1 MSQTILTRG
10 QRALL
15 RVLVWGGLLLI
26 ADSLFLVLFRVTES
40 TARFRL
46 PPDTLPPFYQSM
58 VLGHTWFG
66 IVLTPVAIVFAA
78 WHLGRA
84 WARRHKVA
92 ISTGVSLILSML
104 ALMFT
109 GFFILSQANS
119 RENRGMFW
127 AHMGLS
133 GAMLVLYVTHRVTS
147 VWAPSWK
154 RVGLALGGATLL
166 ALAFTGIHCLTIP
179 HAHEIEYGTRI
190 KTVASTESLTR
201 SGKDPFSALFVG
213 SGDVPKESPFF
224 PSAATT
230 ATGTWME
237 SRVVTR
243 GELPTT
249 DELHKEVAAYG
260 FVKDVLIGAATC
272 VRCHGDIVEQW
283 SHSAHRF
290 SSMNNPF
297 YRRAFLAMRKE
308 TPKPGTY
315 DFKTRSQW
323 CSGCHEPALM
333 LAGEIGKDFDPDGA
347 NAQAGLTC
355 LSCHAIDTIH
365 NNTGNGAYNINNDKD
380 TPYLFDDMSEG
391 PLRFLGDMVIKAKPV
406 VHKQRMLKPFF
417 KSAEFCATCHKV
429 SLDVA
434 VNDYRWFRG
443 QNDYDA
449 WHDSGV
455 AQNAA
460 RTFYRPRD
468 PVTGQP
474 VKKVCQDCH
483 MPPEPVTRDDVSAK
497 NGTVRSHRFLAV
509 NSALPALRGDADT
522 IARMEKF
529 LQDDKMRVDVFALR
543 RLNPDGSEKEL
554 VTALDTT
561 QPLLA
566 PGEKVEVQV
575 VVRNKGVG
583 HTFPGGT
590 NDSNEGYVEFLVAQ
604 DGQTILHS
612 GWIGP
617 DKQLDPAAHRYGA
630 VIVQHDGEE
639 AKQRNPADF
648 HVILYANVI
657 PPSTSDVVRYQFT
670 VPADAAGKAIELS
683 ADLKWRKFKQ
693 NYTDYVFEERPDKK
707 IELPITTI
715 AGNKVTLRVA
725 KAGEAVK
732 PTAPPVYAKPDLWIR
747 PNDFGIAHLQRRDTR
762 LAEKAFEEVIRI
774 APGKVDGY
782 RNMARAY
789 RADGNIPAAL
799 EMLNKCE
806 TIAPGDPMTAYVWG
820 NVLQIDGRYEEA
832 EQAFQRVLQ
841 DFPGDR
847 DTMRLLGRT
856 YYLDQ
861 KFEQSLAMYLKVL
874 AIDPEDREAHWHRV
888 LNYQALGKTAEAAEA
903 RKAFE
908 KYEID
913 ESAQDV
919 TNAFRIK
926 DKDANLET
934 NAVHSHQLAPLPTPT
949 PTPTK
954 KSGGP

>member
-1 MSQTILTRG
+1 MNQTILTRG
-10 QRALL
+10 QRVLL
-15 RVLVWGGLLLI
+15 RVLVFGGLLLC
-26 ADSLFLVLFRVTES
+26 ADALFLVLFRVTES
-40 TARFRL
+40 TTRFRL
-46 PPDTLPPFYQSM
+46 PPDTLPTFYQLA
-58 VLGHTWFG
+58 VGGHTWLG
-66 IVLTPVAIVFAA
+66 ILLTPVALVFAA

-84 WARRHKVA
+84 WARRHGVA
-92 ISTGVSLILSML
+92 ISTGASLILSML
-104 ALMFT
+104 GLMFT
-109 GFFILSQANS
+109 GIFILSQANS

-127 AHMGLS
+127 AHMGLG
-133 GAMLVLYVTHRVTS
+133 GAMLALYVTHRVTS
-147 VWAPSWK
+147 VWAPSW
-154 RVGLALGGATLL
+154 RRIGLALGSMTLL
-166 ALAFTGIHCLTIP
+166 ALVFTGIHCLTIP
-179 HAHEIEYGTRI
+179 KAHEIERGTRI
-190 KTVASTESLTR
+190 QTVPKTETLTQ
-201 SGKDPFSALFVG
+201 SADPFGPKFVAY
-213 SGDVPKESPFF
+213 SDVPAKSPFF
-224 PSAATT
+224 PSSATT
-230 ATGTWME
+230 ATGTYME

-243 GELPTT
+243 GELPSV
-249 DELHKEVAAYG
+249 DQLHKEVAAYG
-260 FVKDVLIGAATC
+260 FVKDTLIGAMTC

-308 TPKPGTY
+308 TAKPGTR

-333 LAGEIGKDFDPDGA
+333 LAGEINKDFDPDGP

-365 NNTGNGAYNINNDKD
+365 NNTGNGAYNINDDKE

-391 PLRFLGDMVIKAKPV
+391 PLRYLGDMIIKAKPT

-460 RTFYRPRD
+460 RTFYRPRNPD
-468 PVTGQP
+468 TAAP
-474 VKKVCQDCH
+474 VKKQCQDCH
-483 MPPEPVTRDDVSAK
+483 MPLEAATRDDVSAK
-497 NGTVRSHRFLAV
+497 NGMVRSHRFLAV
-509 NSALPALRGDADT
+509 NSALPALRSDTDT
-522 IARMEKF
+522 IQRMEKF
-529 LQDDKMRVDVFALR
+529 LQDEKMRVDVFALR
-543 RLNPDGSEKEL
+543 RFNPDGSEKEL

-583 HTFPGGT
+583 HAFPGGT
-590 NDSNEGYVEFLVAQ
+590 NDSNEGYLEFLVAQ
-604 DGQTILHS
+604 DGKTVLHS

-617 DKQLDPAAHRYGA
+617 DRQLDPAAHRYGSV
-630 VIVQHDGEE
+630 VIQHDGEE
-639 AKQRNPADF
+639 SKRRNPSDF
-648 HVILYANVI
+648 HVTLYANVI

-670 VPADAAGKAIELS
+670 VPADAAGQAIELT
-683 ADLKWRKFKQ
+683 ANLKWRKFKQ

-715 AGNKVTLRVA
+715 AANKVSLRVA
-725 KAGEAVK
+725 KAGEVVK
-732 PTAPPVYAKPDLWIR
+732 PTPAPVYAKPELWIR

-774 APGKVDGY
+774 APGRVDGY

-789 RADGNIPAAL
+789 RSDGNIPAAL
-799 EMLNKCE
+799 EKLKKCE
-806 TIAPGDPMTAYVWG
+806 EIAPGDPMTAYVWG

-832 EQAFQRVLQ
+832 EQAFSRVLQ
-841 DFPGDR
+841 EFPSDR
-847 DTMRLLGRT
+847 DTLRLLGRT

-861 KFEQSLAMYLKVL
+861 KFELSLATYMKVL
-874 AIDPEDREAHWHRV
+874 VIDPEDREAHWHRM
-888 LNYQALGKTAEAAEA
+888 LNYQALGRTADAAEA

-919 TNAFRIK
+919 TNAFRQK
-926 DKDANLET
+926 DLNANLET
-934 NAVHSHQLAPLPTPT
+934 NAIHAHELAPVPAKP
-949 PTPTK
+949 

>member
-1 MSQTILTRG
+1 MSETILSRG
-10 QRALL
+10 QRLLL
-15 RVLVWGGLLLI
+15 RILVWGGLVLC
-26 ADSLFLVLFRVTES
+26 ADALFLLLFRVTES
-40 TARFRL
+40 TTRYRL
-46 PPDTLPPFYQSM
+46 PTDTLPVFYQVM
-58 VLGHTWFG
+58 VAGHFWLG
-66 IVLTPVAIVFAA
+66 IVLTPVALVFAA

-92 ISTGVSLILSML
+92 ITTGVNLISSML

-109 GFFILSQANS
+109 GFFILTAANS
-119 RENRGMFW
+119 REHQGMFW
-127 AHMGLS
+127 AHMGL
-133 GAMLVLYVTHRVTS
+133 GGVMLVVYVVHRVTS
-147 VWAPSWK
+147 VWAPSWPK
-154 RVGLALGGATLL
+154 VIKALGATAAAALL
-166 ALAFTGIHCLTIP
+166 FTAIHCLTLP
-179 HAHEIEYGTRI
+179 AANRIESGTVI
-190 KTVASTESLTR
+190 DTVSKQENLLQP
-201 SGKDPFSALFVG
+201 GKDAFVPFRG
-213 SGDVPKESPFF
+213 YGDVPRQSPFF

-230 ATGTWME
+230 ATGKFME

-243 GELPTT
+243 GELP
-249 DELHKEVAAYG
+249 DVDQLHKEVAAYG
-260 FVKDVLIGAATC
+260 FVKDTLIGAMTC

-308 TPKPGTY
+308 TPKAGTL

-333 LAGEIGKDFDPDGA
+333 LAGEIGKDFDPDGP

-355 LSCHAIDTIH
+355 LSCHAIDQIH
-365 NNTGNGAYNINNDKD
+365 NNTGNGAYNINDDKE
-380 TPYLFDDMSEG
+380 TPYLFDQTSAG
-391 PLRFLGDMVIKAKPV
+391 PLRFLGDLIIKAKPT

-417 KSAEFCATCHKV
+417 RTSEYCATCHKV

-443 QNDYDA
+443 QNDYDG

-460 RTFYRPRD
+460 RTFYRPAD
-468 PVTGQP
+468 PVTHAP
-474 VKKVCQDCH
+474 VSKRCADCH
-483 MPPEPVTRDDVSAK
+483 MPLEDAPLGDVSAK
-497 NGTVRSHRFLAV
+497 NGKVRSHRFLAV
-509 NSALPALRGDADT
+509 NSALPALRGDSDT

-529 LQDDKMRVDVFALR
+529 LQDEKMRVDVFALR
-543 RLNPDGSEKEL
+543 RLNADGSEKEL

-566 PGEKVEVQV
+566 PGERVEVQV

-590 NDSNEGYVEFLVAQ
+590 NDSNEGYIDFTVNE
-604 DGQTILHS
+604 DGKPLLHS

-617 DKQLDPAAHRYGA
+617 DKQLDPSAHRYGA
-630 VIVQHDGEE
+630 VVIQHDGEE
-639 AKQRNPADF
+639 SKRRNPSDF
-648 HVILYANVI
+648 HVTLYANVI
-657 PPSTSDVVRYQFT
+657 PPSTSDLVRYQFT
-670 VPADAAGKAIELS
+670 VPDDPKVKSIEIS

-707 IELPITTI
+707 IDLPITTI

-725 KAGEAVK
+725 KSADEVK
-732 PTAPPVYAKPDLWIR
+732 PTPPPVYARPELWIR
-747 PNDFGIAHLQRRDTR
+747 PNDFGIGHLQRRDTR

-774 APGKVDGY
+774 APGRVDGY

-789 RADGNIPAAL
+789 RLDGNIPAAL
-799 EMLNKCE
+799 EMLAKCE

-841 DFPGDR
+841 EFPGDR

-861 KFEQSLAMYLKVL
+861 KFEPSLAMYLKVL

-913 ESAQDV
+913 ESALDV

-934 NAVHSHQLAPLPTPT
+934 IAIHSHELAPLPAPSK
-949 PTPTK
+949 P
-954 KSGGP
+954 KSGGS